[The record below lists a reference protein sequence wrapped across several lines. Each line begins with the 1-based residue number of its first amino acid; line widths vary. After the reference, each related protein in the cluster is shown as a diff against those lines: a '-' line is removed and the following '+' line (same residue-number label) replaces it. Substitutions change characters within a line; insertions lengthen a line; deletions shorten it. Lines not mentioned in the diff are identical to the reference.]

1 MPGRFSFAAIVVVGW
16 VIASACGAGITFSD
30 RAAFEAAIVSP
41 RRYSFDPAD
50 GFATAPATISSVDGG
65 FLQFS
70 SNGGPA
76 SLDAYG
82 AAGNQALTGRANN
95 QVDRTALFSI
105 IPAGHQTAIGF
116 DILDLGSPV
125 AESASIV
132 INDNTDRA
140 VFPYHVQDNDGNPA
154 TPVFFGVIWD
164 TDMTSVD
171 VWAENLI
178 CAGPG
183 VCYTPHLID
192 NLTLAPE
199 PGTVMLMVSA
209 ASIASLRKS
218 RSRT

>member
-1 MPGRFSFAAIVVVGW
+1 MLGRFSFAAIVVVGW
-16 VIASACGAGITFSD
+16 AIGSAWAAGITFSD
-30 RAAFEAAIVSP
+30 RAAFEAALSSP

-50 GFATAPATISSVDGG
+50 GFANAPAPISGVDAG

-76 SLDAYG
+76 SLDTYG

-95 QVDRTALFSI
+95 QVDRAALFSI
-105 IPAGHQTAIGF
+105 IPAGHQNSIGF
-116 DILDLGSPV
+116 DILDLSSPG

-132 INDNTDRA
+132 INDNTDRL

-164 TDMTSVD
+164 VDMTSVD

-183 VCYTPHLID
+183 ICYTPNLID
-192 NLTLAPE
+192 NVTVAPE
-199 PGTVMLMVSA
+199 PGAFMLMLGA
-209 ASIASLRKS
+209 GSIVTLRRP
-218 RSRT
+218 RSRQ